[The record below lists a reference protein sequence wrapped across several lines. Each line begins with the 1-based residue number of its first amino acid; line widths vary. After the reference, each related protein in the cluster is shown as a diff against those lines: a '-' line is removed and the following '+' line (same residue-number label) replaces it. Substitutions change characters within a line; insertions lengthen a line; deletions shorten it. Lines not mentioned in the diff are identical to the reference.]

1 MPSSDATATTRGMWN
16 IALRLLLFLLP
27 LLAGWAG
34 LEVWMRQVPNSHSI
48 KRENL
53 ARVAPDVDTL
63 ILGASS
69 AYWDVSPELLPGSA
83 YNLANVAQT
92 PYYDDRLLTRWI
104 DRLPRL
110 HRVIIS
116 ITYISLDFQ
125 LEGTDEEARQYYYNQ
140 VWGIAPPG
148 LLNHLDIRMWSAVA
162 LQTPAV
168 ALDSLRVA
176 LLARLHGGPF
186 AAAPLTP
193 GIDARGWSPQPLGNP
208 ADLSAAVIQRKLDY
222 HHSVMHPGNE
232 SDNIGA
238 LEHMLALLQARHIEV
253 ILITPPVWPG
263 YAAGMSPELWG
274 HTQSEIAAL
283 CAKYHARYLP
293 FLLSPPFPAA
303 YFLDADHLDRDGA
316 VRFTRLLGATLIAQ
330 DH

>member
-1 MPSSDATATTRGMWN
+1 VATTGMRS
-16 IALRLLLFLLP
+16 IALRLALFLLP

-34 LEVWMRQVPNSHSI
+34 LEVWMREVPTSHSV
-48 KRENL
+48 KRANL
-53 ARVAPDVDTL
+53 TRLAPNVDTL

-92 PYYDDRLLTRWI
+92 PYYDDRLLTGWI
-104 DRLPRL
+104 DRLPGL

-140 VWGIAPPG
+140 VWGIPPPG
-148 LLNHLDIRMWSAVA
+148 LLNRLDIRMWSAVA

-168 ALDSLRVA
+168 ALESLRAA
-176 LLARLHGGPF
+176 LMARVHGGPF
-186 AAAPLTP
+186 TAAPLSP
-193 GIDARGWSPQPLGNP
+193 SIDSRGWSPQPPGNA

-222 HHSVMHPGNE
+222 HHSVMHAGNE
-232 SDNIGA
+232 RSNIA
-238 LEHMLALLQARHIEV
+238 SLEHLLSLLQARHIEV
-253 ILITPPVWPG
+253 ILITPPVWQG
-263 YAAGMSPELWG
+263 YAAEMNPGLWG

-283 CAKYHARYLP
+283 CRKYNARYLP
-293 FLLSPPFPAA
+293 FLQTPPFPASD
-303 YFLDADHLDRDGA
+303 FLDADHLNRGGA
-316 VRFTRLLGATLIAQ
+316 TRFTRLLSAAIITPEQ
-330 DH
+330 